1 MPNDSIRGRKDC
13 SQYCRLTHV
22 LLPPVSCRE
31 FFVPCLVLRQPVYGS
46 LRARHGVPGTCKMSG
61 DWMRRVSGS
70 ERLVTDNKTE
80 SARESWDKRC
90 IALTPISR
98 GEKLESVV
106 LPTASAR
113 KNASIRAVSTCV
125 SDIFGTTRNH

>member
-1 MPNDSIRGRKDC
+1 MFYSPLSVAGNS
-13 SQYCRLTHV
+13 LF
-22 LLPPVSCRE
+22 PVSCYANLFTAHSVRDTE
-31 FFVPCLVLRQPVYGS
+31 F
-46 LRARHGVPGTCKMSG
+46 PGTCKMSG

-70 ERLVTDNKTE
+70 EKFVTDNKTE

-98 GEKLESVV
+98 GEKLESVI

-113 KNASIRAVSTCV
+113 KNASIQAVSTCA
-125 SDIFGTTRNH
+125 SDIFGTTRNR